1 MPGSAKD
8 TCASEERRRHKDR
21 WAGNRD
27 RQCLFGAPFPF
38 STLPSPSRSVSG
50 VVMSE
55 GVGTLSYLPLLPNH
69 DGETSLTV
77 KAKFG
82 PVAGGLP
89 GFADDRTGQNSKKPL
104 FFFFGGGGC
113 FLSDEM
119 CQLGECGQHGRTR
132 QKVSKMSG
140 SRLNGPLA
148 SLANL
153 QRHVCQMRVSSLS
166 AVSSP
171 DLPASPS
178 TCLNFLT
185 HTPALR
191 GF

>member
-27 RQCLFGAPFPF
+27 RQCLFGAPSPF
-38 STLPSPSRSVSG
+38 STLPSPSRSVSD
-50 VVMSE
+50 VVMLE
-55 GVGTLSYLPLLPNH
+55 GVGTLSNLPLLPNH

-77 KAKFG
+77 RANLV
-82 PVAGGLP
+82 PLLRDCQGLP
-89 GFADDRTGQNSKKPL
+89 TLKWGNVLKSL
-104 FFFFGGGGC
+104 FFWGGGVC
-113 FLSDEM
+113 FLSDEV

-140 SRLNGPLA
+140 SCLNEPMA

-166 AVSSP
+166 AVSSA

>member
-38 STLPSPSRSVSG
+38 STLPSPSRSVGG

-55 GVGTLSYLPLLPNH
+55 GVGTLSSLPLLPNH
-69 DGETSLTV
+69 DGETSFTV
-77 KAKFG
+77 RANLV
-82 PVAGGLP
+82 PLLRDCRGLP
-89 GFADDRTGQNSKKPL
+89 TLEWGNILKSP
-104 FFFFGGGGC
+104 FFVLGGGVVS
-113 FLSDEM
+113 FLSDEV

-140 SRLNGPLA
+140 SRSNEPLA

-166 AVSSP
+166 AVSSA

-191 GF
+191 EF